1 MNRRKFLQYTGLFL
15 GAGLTSQAFADTSK
29 SGFDAYKKQQEGA
42 FKDYVTSQKE
52 AFELFEK
59 TYLDAFNDYKE
70 NIDNVWDQPEVST
83 PKKWVSYTE
92 GFQQKTVVDY
102 EQGTVTVSQMIKPG
116 EAQAAVEMAVGLR
129 MATLERLTYQQAY
142 VEDPVAQAVDKTIT
156 TKVAP
161 KIVQTIQP
169 STKPVG
175 IFATR
180 PNPNDMTLTHEKTS
194 KGQVVKAVYKLK
206 TTDVSAKVKEI
217 LPNVMQVAA
226 KEKIPP
232 ALVLAIIKNESA
244 FNPLARSHI
253 PAYGL
258 MQIVPSSAGK
268 DATAYLFGEAKV
280 LSSSYLYTPDKNM
293 VVGAAYLHI
302 LNYRYLKHIE
312 NPESRLYCTIAAYNT
327 GSGNVAKAFTGKNS
341 VVKAAPLINQKT
353 PSQVY
358 DHLVARLPYDETKNY
373 LKKVNNS
380 YREYQKLFETQ
391 TG

>member
-1 MNRRKFLQYTGLFL
+1 MNRREFLQYTGLFL
-15 GAGLTSQAFADTSK
+15 GAGLTGHAFADSSK

-42 FKDYVTSQKE
+42 FKDYVTNQEE
-52 AFELFEK
+52 AFALFEK
-59 TYLDAFNDYKE
+59 TFLDAFNDYKK
-70 NIDNVWDQPEVST
+70 NINQVWDKPEVST

-102 EQGTVTVSQMIKPG
+102 EQGTVTVSQMMKSG
-116 EAQAAVEMAVGLR
+116 ESKEAIEMAVGIR
-129 MATLERLTYQQAY
+129 MATLDKLTYQQAY
-142 VEDPVAQAVDKTIT
+142 VEDPVAQAVDKTIVKKIT
-156 TKVAP
+156 P
-161 KIVQTIQP
+161 KLVQTVKP
-169 STKPVG
+169 SEQKIG

-180 PNPNDMTLTHEKTS
+180 PSPNDMTVTQEKTT
-194 KGQVVKAVYKLK
+194 KGNVVTAVYKLK
-206 TTDVSAKVKEI
+206 TTDVSEKIKQI

-258 MQIVPSSAGK
+258 MQIVPTSAGK

-302 LNYRYLKHIE
+302 LNYRYLKHID
-312 NPESRLYCTIAAYNT
+312 NAESRFYCTIAAYNT
-327 GSGNVAKAFTGKNS
+327 GAGNVAKSFTGKTS
-341 VVKAAPLINQKT
+341 VVKAAPLINQKS

-358 DHLVARLPYDETKNY
+358 AHLLANLPYDETKNY
-373 LKKVNNS
+373 LKKVNDS

-391 TG
+391 IG